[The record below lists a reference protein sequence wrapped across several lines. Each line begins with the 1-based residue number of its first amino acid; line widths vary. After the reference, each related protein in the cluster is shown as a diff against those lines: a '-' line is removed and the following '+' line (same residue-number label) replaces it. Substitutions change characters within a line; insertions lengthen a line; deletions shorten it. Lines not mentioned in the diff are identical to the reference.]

1 MFNFKELFALV
12 GLLIV
17 IGIVGILYRTVME
30 RPTNIA
36 GNGQILCSQ
45 DTRTCASGVVQKR
58 TEPGCAFVTCPPV
71 LPVATTTASTTAD
84 GVTTSAG
91 NAASPATTRAHH

>member
-1 MFNFKELFALV
+1 MFNFKELLALV

-17 IGIVGILYRTVME
+17 IGIVGIMYRTVME

-45 DTRTCASGVVQKR
+45 DTRTCADGTVEKR
-58 TEPGCAFVTCPPV
+58 TEPDCTFAVCPQNMPN
-71 LPVATTTASTTAD
+71 ATTTATTSITTAPSVST
-84 GVTTSAG
+84 G
-91 NAASPATTRAHH
+91 AHLPSH